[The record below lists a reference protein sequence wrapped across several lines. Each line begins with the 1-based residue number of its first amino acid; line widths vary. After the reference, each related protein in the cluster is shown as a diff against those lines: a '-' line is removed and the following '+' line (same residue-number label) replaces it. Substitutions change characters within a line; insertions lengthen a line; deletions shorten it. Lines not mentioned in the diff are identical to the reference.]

1 MFGPGQAASLCSVFS
16 LCRPVSKCLQQR
28 HVGMYR
34 AQNLSAGSTLD
45 GPTGPSPALITVSL
59 KLVYSSVRDLDT
71 DPEFYQLIGSG
82 SLV

>member
-1 MFGPGQAASLCSVFS
+1 
-16 LCRPVSKCLQQR
+16 
-28 HVGMYR
+28 MYR

-45 GPTGPSPALITVSL
+45 SPTGPSPALITVSL